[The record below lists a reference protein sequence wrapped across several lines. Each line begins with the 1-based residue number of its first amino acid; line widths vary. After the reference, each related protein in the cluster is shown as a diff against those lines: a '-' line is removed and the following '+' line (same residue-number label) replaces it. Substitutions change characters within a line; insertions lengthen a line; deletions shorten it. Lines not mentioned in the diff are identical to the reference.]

1 MLSAGPIP
9 LAKTTSAAVLASTAI
24 RRALA
29 VPAQTSY
36 RKLPAAA
43 PGIIQAENYDRGGNT
58 VAYYDTTLANTG
70 KKYRL
75 KEGVDISVAGDIGGG
90 YAVFATRKGEW
101 IDYTVNV
108 TITGFYDLSLRVA
121 SMGSGGSFHVQ
132 VDDVRKT
139 PKMTVP
145 NTFGAR
151 NWTTVNHNGVFLTQ
165 GQHVLRLVMGAGG
178 YKGNIGNFNWIGLT
192 YTGMLAPGNPVILGK
207 SNSHMQLGWQDNS
220 PNEIGF
226 KIERMT
232 ALNGVW
238 EQIGVVAADV
248 TNFTDSGLLPNTQY
262 SYRLR
267 ATDGLLDSDYSPAA
281 GDTTDP
287 LIVEPTYSEP
297 LVIRQGGTYSGNWQ
311 SLSPDVP
318 AISVE
323 TSEPVIIENSR
334 IRSAGTLIQTM
345 GAFANLTV
353 RNTSGYALN
362 PNRVDLYPG
371 RFLDAEQFVNVVLE
385 NNYMEG
391 TSGIYLYD
399 YRGNGSD
406 SQTVK
411 VVRNKALNI
420 DGRYSDGNG
429 GYQSGPGDHYAV
441 QFFQINGAW
450 NLSGAEVA
458 WNEVINEPGKSRVE
472 DNVSIF
478 SSSGTATSPFQIHNN
493 YIQGAYPADPYNDAD
508 YSGGGIMLS
517 DVGASYIRAFGNQ
530 IVSTA
535 NYGAAISSG
544 HDNAFYDNRI
554 VSSGRF
560 ADGQMIPSQNVGAYI
575 WNFDGDSSFVRN
587 EGWGNLIGWMNADGR
602 NDWWVPDA
610 SLWANNSNW
619 PGSITTTTEAVEY
632 QIWLQKLANYGVQVS
647 ATTVSPAAAEAAY
660 STIDTYSA
668 PSAPAEQE
676 SALSPEGVEFS
687 LFSSQPIVG
696 GDTWLRPIEQIG
708 LAGDDERDKLI
719 LGTAVYSL
727 DEWRVA

>member
-1 MLSAGPIP
+1 MLSAGTVPV
-9 LAKTTSAAVLASTAI
+9 AKTTSAAVLARTVI
-24 RRALA
+24 RRAIA
-29 VPAQTSY
+29 IPTQTSY
-36 RKLPAAA
+36 RKYPAIA
-43 PGIIQAENYDRGGNT
+43 PGIIQAENYDRGGNS
-58 VAYYDTTLANTG
+58 VAYYDTTPTNAG
-70 KKYRL
+70 RKYRP

-90 YAVFATRKGEW
+90 YGVFTTRKGEW

-108 TITGFYDLSLRVA
+108 TITGVYDLSLRVA
-121 SMGSGGSFHVQ
+121 SMGRGGSFHVE

-139 PKMTVP
+139 PKMMVP
-145 NTFGAR
+145 NTLGAR

-165 GQHVLRLVMGAGG
+165 GQHVLRIVMGAPG
-178 YKGNIGNFNWIGLT
+178 YKGNVGNFNWIGLT
-192 YTGMLAPGNPVILGK
+192 YTGMLAPSSPVILGK
-207 SNSHMQLGWQDNS
+207 SSSHMQLGWQDNS

-248 TNFTDSGLLPNTQY
+248 TSFTDSGLLPATQY

-267 ATDGLLDSDYSPAA
+267 ATDGLLDSDYSPPV

-297 LVIRQGGTYSGNWQ
+297 IVIRQGGTYSGNWQ

-318 AISVE
+318 AISIE

-345 GAFANLTV
+345 GALANLTV

-371 RFLDAEQFVNVVLE
+371 RFLDAEQFVNVALE

-399 YRGNGSD
+399 YRGDGSH

-458 WNEVINEPGKSRVE
+458 WNEVINEPGTSRVE

-478 SSSGTATSPFQIHNN
+478 SSSGTAASPFQIHNN

-517 DVGASYIRAFGNQ
+517 DVGASYIRAFDNQ

-535 NYGAAISSG
+535 NYGVAISSG
-544 HDNAFYDNRI
+544 HDNAFYNNRI
-554 VSSGRF
+554 VSCGRF
-560 ADGQMIPSQNVGAYI
+560 ADGRMIPSQNVGAYI
-575 WNFDGDSSFVRN
+575 WNFDDDLAFQRN
-587 EGWGNLIGWMNADGR
+587 EGWGNVIGWMNADGR

-610 SLWANNSNW
+610 ALWSSNSNW
-619 PGSITTTTEAVEY
+619 PGAISAATEAAEY
-632 QIWLQKLANYGVQVS
+632 QLWLQKLADNGMRVS
-647 ATTVSPAAAEAAY
+647 ATTVSPAAAAPAF
-660 STIDTYSA
+660 STINTYAA
-668 PSAPAEQE
+668 PSAPAAQE
-676 SALSPEGVEFS
+676 LALPPENADFS
-687 LFSSQPIVG
+687 VFSSQPIVV
-696 GDTWLRPIEQIG
+696 GDTWLRPIGQIG
-708 LAGDDERDKLI
+708 LAGDDARDNLI
-719 LGTAVYSL
+719 LGTAVYAP
-727 DEWRVA
+727 DEWRVV